1 MMNDLLADE
10 KLQIMRFVCAFAW
23 ADLKIHEAE
32 RALINRFIDALEIN
46 EEGKIA
52 VEDMMKRP
60 PRPED
65 IDPYDLAPELR
76 ETVIQAA
83 EAMTVTD
90 GEISP
95 REKELMKLLRDLYTE
110 DSTSKHSSQAEN

>member
-1 MMNDLLADE
+1 MTDLLADE

-32 RALINRFIDALEIN
+32 RSLINRFMDALEVN
-46 EEGKIA
+46 EAGRQAI
-52 VEDMMKRP
+52 EDMMKRP

-95 REKELMKLLRDLYTE
+95 REKELMSLLRDLYSE
-110 DSTSKHSSQAEN
+110 SSSANNGSQADN